1 MRGSVILPSYNDGRL
16 LARCLYSL
24 CDTRLDG
31 GLEIVVVLD
40 GSTDGSVEM
49 LRRGLGHGGSGS
61 LDQCVGLG
69 DWKSLRITL
78 VELKQNA
85 GRSVARNRAVKASRG
100 DWLFFLDA
108 DLRVGPN
115 WAEAL
120 LAGLEDENQ
129 VGVGEMIYVFR
140 QDRDLDSA
148 LFAGDPAADQIRR
161 RDLAPYQR
169 YLETRGPY
177 KFREQAEMPARYFY
191 TCNACVH
198 RGLFERTGGFDER
211 YRAWGG
217 EDIDMGLKLEKA
229 GARMRYQGAARALH
243 AQERSFAAHCANLEI
258 MGRES
263 LPLLLSEHPQMLEAL
278 QLERML
284 EGVGGFKNRLLAC
297 LDRDS
302 VRRLL
307 LKLESLG
314 LFSEGL
320 YDLCV
325 YLHYAGAYRRTR
337 ENGNETD

>member
-31 GLEIVVVLD
+31 GLEIVVALD
-40 GSTDGSVEM
+40 GSTDGSAEM
-49 LRRGLGHGGSGS
+49 LRRGMGHGGSGP
-61 LDQCVGLG
+61 LDGCVGSG
-69 DWKSLRITL
+69 DWKNLRITL

-100 DWLFFLDA
+100 EWLFFLDA
-108 DLRVGPN
+108 DLRVGTD

-120 LAGLEDENQ
+120 LAGLEDETH
-129 VGVGEMIYVFR
+129 VGVGEMIYVMR
-140 QDRDLDSA
+140 QDRQLDQA
-148 LFAGDPAADQIRR
+148 LFAGDTSADEARR

-177 KFREQAEMPARYFY
+177 KFRDQADMPARYFY

-198 RGLFERTGGFDER
+198 RSLFERAGGFDER

-229 GARMRYQGAARALH
+229 GARMRYQSRARALH

-258 MGRES
+258 MGRDS
-263 LPLLLSEHPQMLEAL
+263 LPLLVSDHPQMLEAL
-278 QLERML
+278 QLERL
-284 EGVGGFKNRLLAC
+284 LKSAGGFKNRLLAC

-302 VRRLL
+302 IRRLL
-307 LKLESLG
+307 LNLESFG

-337 ENGNETD
+337 ENSNETD